1 MKGGQDWSRV
11 EEERFEVV
19 AVTLFGKIV
28 VARYATLEQC
38 RKEVALAEE
47 MFRLERLPALSTT
60 HTSIEEIASKVLA
73 QFGIQKHM
81 F

>member
-28 VARYATLEQC
+28 VARYPTLEQAEWSA
-38 RKEVALAEE
+38 RKMCDEAERNPRGYVQYLA
-47 MFRLERLPALSTT
+47 RPARGPAR
-60 HTSIEEIASKVLA
+60 E
-73 QFGIQKHM
+73 
-81 F
+81 

>member
-1 MKGGQDWSRV
+1 MAHKRK
-11 EEERFEVV
+11 
-19 AVTLFGKIV
+19 LFGLTIDPMRLQQIRTERKPGS
-28 VARYATLEQC
+28 RYATIEQC
-38 RKEVALAEE
+38 RKEVARAEE
-47 MFRLERLPALSTT
+47 MFRVERLPALSTT

>member
-28 VARYATLEQC
+28 VARYATREQ
-38 RKEVALAEE
+38 AEWRARDLSE
-47 MFRLERLPALSTT
+47 ESERNPRGYVQYLVRPAR
-60 HTSIEEIASKVLA
+60 EPAGER
-73 QFGIQKHM
+73 
-81 F
+81 